1 MPSPQ
6 VLLIDDE
13 EDFLQA
19 VSLGLQGR
27 GFDVATSPS
36 AEDALEKLKA
46 ITPKVII
53 ADLRMQPM
61 NGFDFYQ
68 KLKKDPKYDTVK
80 FFFLTGM
87 KDSLAEK
94 YGLTLGAEAYLLK
107 PVDLDELEKAIV
119 RALGS

>member
-19 VSLGLQGR
+19 VALSLQGR
-27 GFDVATSPS
+27 GFEVETSLS
-36 AEDALEKLKA
+36 AEDALEKLKSF
-46 ITPKVII
+46 IPRVII
-53 ADLRMQPM
+53 ADLKMQPM
-61 NGFDFYQ
+61 NGFEFYQ
-68 KLKKDPKYDTVK
+68 KLKKDPRYDAVK
-80 FFFLTGM
+80 FFFLTGI

-107 PVDLDELEKAIV
+107 PVDLDELEKVIV
-119 RALGS
+119 RALGT